1 MSAHPVAEWVK
12 KAEDNYASALALQHQ
27 RKHPVPDVICN
38 QCQQC
43 AEKYL
48 KAFLV
53 RHTVSF
59 PKTHDLTQL
68 ENLVAKFDPDVHLIH
83 RYLAPLNPYGVDVR
97 YPGLGATT
105 KEAREAV
112 RATKEVRHF
121 MRLKLGLR
129 P

>member
-12 KAEDNYASALALQHQ
+12 KAEDNYASALALLRQS
-27 RKHPVPDVICN
+27 KHPV
-38 QCQQC
+38 
-43 AEKYL
+43 
-48 KAFLV
+48 
-53 RHTVSF
+53 
-59 PKTHDLTQL
+59 
-68 ENLVAKFDPDVHLIH
+68 PDVHLIH

-112 RATKEVRHF
+112 NAAKEVRRF